1 MRAPMHRNPAQGAT
15 ALVRLAELAGRVGLA
30 IALLCLAAAPAVLAA
45 SPSKAAQEPVEISGR
60 IVAGLDKVFIKD
72 AEGYCLVQGVDLSPY
87 SGRNIQAKVL
97 VIRNDQEYRTV
108 RLLDY
113 RIQSPDDDSPGAG
126 GEVRQPSGAV
136 KKKK

>member
-1 MRAPMHRNPAQGAT
+1 MRTPMHRHPARGAT
-15 ALVRLAELAGRVGLA
+15 TLAKLAGRIGLA
-30 IALLCLAAAPAVLAA
+30 LFLCLAAAPAVLAA
-45 SPSKAAQEPVEISGR
+45 SPSKTAQEPVEISGR

-97 VIRNDQEYRTV
+97 VIRKDQEYRTV

-126 GEVRQPSGAV
+126 GEVRQPTVTV